1 MSLTYIQFFLV
12 LSSFPSPPPPAKKK
26 GETEARERLRKPDTN
41 RVPWRHSFAKKKYND
56 FLSVIPFADSFV
68 NSYWRE
74 LVICFHTNEQD
85 GEQNVFMVIF

>member
-1 MSLTYIQFFLV
+1 MSLMYIQFFLV
-12 LSSFPSPPPPAKKK
+12 PSSFPSPPPAKK

-41 RVPWRHSFAKKKYND
+41 RVPWRHSFAKTRIMTFYR
-56 FLSVIPFADSFV
+56 LTPFADSFV

>member
-1 MSLTYIQFFLV
+1 MSFYRLTL
-12 LSSFPSPPPPAKKK
+12 
-26 GETEARERLRKPDTN
+26 
-41 RVPWRHSFAKKKYND
+41 
-56 FLSVIPFADSFV
+56 FADSFV